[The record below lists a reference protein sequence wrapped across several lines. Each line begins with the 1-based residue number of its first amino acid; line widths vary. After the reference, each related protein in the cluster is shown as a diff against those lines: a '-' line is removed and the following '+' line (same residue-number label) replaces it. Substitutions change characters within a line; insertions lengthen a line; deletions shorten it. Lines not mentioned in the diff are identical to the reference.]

1 MSMTSQNQKTQVK
14 LSELIAPAF
23 YNLHWD
29 IREHKHTHYKLPGGR
44 GSTKSSFVSIEIIK
58 GMMEDPQANAIAMRK
73 VGRFLEE
80 SVFEQLRWAIDVLG
94 VTDKWKV
101 RLSPLGLTYIP
112 FGNRIIFRGA
122 DDPQKIKSV
131 KLKNGYFKYIWFE
144 ERSEFDGAEEERTI
158 LQSLMRGGEEYVV
171 FYSWNPPKSMNSW
184 VNQDILLEREDTIVL
199 HTDYRSVPKE
209 WLGEQFFIEAEHL
222 QKTKPKAYDHEYLGI
237 ATGTGG
243 AVFENVTVRKITDE
257 EMERFD
263 RIRHGL
269 DFGYGA
275 DPLAYIKMHYSKTRK
290 RLFLFGEIYSVKLG
304 NTKAAREIKKL
315 NPLNQL
321 ITADSEEPR
330 AIAALCELGLKVVG
344 AKKGP
349 GSVDY
354 GMEFLADEIEEII
367 IDPERCPN
375 AAREFTGYELEM
387 DKDGNFKGSY
397 PDKNNHTIDAVRYG
411 MEDAMVRRKARIR
424 SKQKLG
430 LR

>member
-1 MSMTSQNQKTQVK
+1 MSMTSQGQKTQVK
-14 LSELIAPAF
+14 LSELIAPSF
-23 YNLHWD
+23 YDLHWD
-29 IREHKHTHYKLPGGR
+29 IREHRHTHYKLPGGR
-44 GSTKSSFVSIEIIK
+44 GSTKSSFVSVEIIK

-158 LQSLMRGGEEYVV
+158 LQSLMRGGEDYVV

-184 VNQDILLEREDTIVL
+184 VNQDTLLEREDTIVL

-304 NTKAAREIKKL
+304 NTKAAREIRKL

>member
-1 MSMTSQNQKTQVK
+1 MTSQGQKTQVK
-14 LSELIAPAF
+14 LSELIAPSF
-23 YNLHWD
+23 YDLHWD
-29 IREHKHTHYKLPGGR
+29 IREHRHTHYKLPGGR
-44 GSTKSSFVSIEIIK
+44 GSTKSSFVSVEIIK

-158 LQSLMRGGEEYVV
+158 LQSLMRGGEDYVV

-184 VNQDILLEREDTIVL
+184 VNQDTLLEREDTIVL

-304 NTKAAREIKKL
+304 NTKAAREIRKL

>member
-1 MSMTSQNQKTQVK
+1 MTYQSQKTQVK
-14 LSELIAPAF
+14 LSDLIAPSF
-23 YNLHWD
+23 YDLHWD
-29 IREHKHTHYKLPGGR
+29 IEEHHHTHYKLAGGR
-44 GSTKSSFVSIEIIK
+44 GSTKSSFASIEIILN
-58 GMMEDPQANAIAMRK
+58 MMKDPQANAIAMRK

-80 SVFEQLRWAIDVLG
+80 SVFEQLRWAIDALG

-101 RLSPLGLTYIP
+101 KLSPLGLTYIP

-144 ERSEFDGAEEERTI
+144 ERAEFEGPEEERTI
-158 LQSLMRGGEEYVV
+158 LQSLMRGGSEYVV

-184 VNQDILLEREDTIVL
+184 VNQDVLDEREDTIVS

-222 QKTKPKAYDHEYLGI
+222 KETKPKAYEHEYLGI

-243 AVFENVTVRKITDE
+243 AVFENVTIRPITDDE
-257 EMERFD
+257 IAVFD
-263 RIRHGL
+263 RIKHGL

-275 DPLAYIKMHYSKTRK
+275 DPLAYIKMHYNKKQK
-290 RLFLFGEIYSVKLG
+290 RLYLFGEIYAVKLG
-304 NTKAAREIKKL
+304 NTKAAREIRKL
-315 NPLNQL
+315 NPLNRI

-330 AIAALCELGLKVVG
+330 AIAALNELGLRVIG

-354 GMEFLADEIEEII
+354 GMEFLADELEEIV
-367 IDPERCPN
+367 IDPKRCPN
-375 AAREFTGYELEM
+375 AAREFTSYELEM
-387 DKDGNFKGSY
+387 DKNGNFKGSY
-397 PDKNNHTIDAVRYG
+397 PDEDNHTIDAVRYG
-411 MEDAMVRRKARIR
+411 MEDSMIRRKAKIK
-424 SKQKLG
+424 SKAKVG
-430 LR
+430 FH

>member
-1 MSMTSQNQKTQVK
+1 MTYQDQTTQVK
-14 LSELIAPAF
+14 LSDLIAPSF
-23 YNLHWD
+23 YGLHWD
-29 IREHKHTHYKLPGGR
+29 ITEHGHTHYKLAGGR
-44 GSTKSSFVSIEIIK
+44 GSTKSSFISIEIIL
-58 GMMEDPQANAIAMRK
+58 GMMQDRRANAIAMRK

-94 VTDKWKV
+94 VADKWKV
-101 RLSPLGLTYIP
+101 RLSPLGLIYVP

-144 ERSEFDGAEEERTI
+144 ERAEFDGAEEERSI
-158 LQSLMRGGEEYVV
+158 LQSLMRGGSDFFV

-184 VNQDILLEREDTIVL
+184 VNQDVLEPREDTAVS
-199 HTDYRSVPKE
+199 HTDYRTVPPE
-209 WLGEQFFIEAEHL
+209 WLGEQFLIEAEHL
-222 QKTKPKAYDHEYLGI
+222 KATKPKAYEHEYLGI

-243 AVFENVTVRKITDE
+243 QVFENVTVRKITDE
-257 EMERFD
+257 ELARFD
-263 RIRHGL
+263 RIKHGL

-275 DPLAYIKMHYSKTRK
+275 DPLAYIKMHYDKTRK
-290 RLFLFGEIYSVKLG
+290 RLFLFGEIYAVKLG
-304 NTKAAREIKKL
+304 NTKAAREIQKL
-315 NPLNQL
+315 NPLNSV

-330 AIAALCELGLKVVG
+330 AIAALNELGLRVIG

-354 GMEFLADEIEEII
+354 GIEFLSDELEEIV
-367 IDPERCPN
+367 IDPVRCPN
-375 AAREFTGYELEM
+375 AAREFTGYELEQ

-411 MEDAMVRRKARIR
+411 MESSMTRRTVKIKNKSQA
-424 SKQKLG
+424 G
-430 LR
+430 FH

>member
-1 MSMTSQNQKTQVK
+1 MSMTSQSQKTQVK
-14 LSELIAPAF
+14 LSELIASSF
-23 YNLHWD
+23 YDLHWD
-29 IREHKHTHYKLPGGR
+29 IREHRHTHYKLPGGR

-131 KLKNGYFKYIWFE
+131 KLKNGYFKYVWFE

-158 LQSLMRGGEEYVV
+158 LQSLMRGGEDYVV

-222 QKTKPKAYDHEYLGI
+222 KKTKPKAYDHEYLGI

-304 NTKAAREIKKL
+304 NTKAAREIRKL

-375 AAREFTGYELEM
+375 AAREFTGYELET